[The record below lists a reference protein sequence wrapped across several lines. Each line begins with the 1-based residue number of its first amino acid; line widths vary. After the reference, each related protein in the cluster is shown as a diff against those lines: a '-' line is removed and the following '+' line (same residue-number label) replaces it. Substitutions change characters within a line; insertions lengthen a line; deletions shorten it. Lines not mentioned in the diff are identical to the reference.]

1 MIKTPDSKL
10 ISYVILE
17 YIFYF
22 VKGEI
27 GVGYW
32 GLVFEEATGVGTPVL
47 EEGAGLVVDGGA
59 KGFAGEE
66 GVPEE
71 FGEEGGA
78 VDER

>member
-1 MIKTPDSKL
+1 MC
-10 ISYVILE
+10 
-17 YIFYF
+17 
-22 VKGEI
+22 
-27 GVGYW
+27 
-32 GLVFEEATGVGTPVL
+32 VGTPVL